1 MLEQLKSKK
10 TLLAGGTIVLLQRG
24 LPDAG
29 EIDRILHSDNLTETG
44 RKPYHHFSLGMKQ
57 RLGLAQEVPSFLA
70 IEQAY
75 YV

>member
-1 MLEQLKSKK
+1 MDEICRHCCGHVYRPILCYDFFHIRSVHHSTKDPER
-10 TLLAGGTIVLLQRG
+10 TAGQGDG
-24 LPDAG
+24 LC
-29 EIDRILHSDNLTETG
+29 
-44 RKPYHHFSLGMKQ
+44 YHHFSLGMKQ